1 MSGFHRLSIALSL
14 VMTLVL
20 AGCQPSGNGEQAAA
34 RDDGAPVTD
43 PESTAADPG
52 AAPGGAVT
60 ADAPA
65 VDEGTLADPAAANAA
80 ASLGEQRSP
89 GKPGA
94 PITISYKV
102 LGSAIVGQ
110 PVSIELEI
118 SSSITDRPIEVSYHI
133 DDSASMLF
141 PESQARRMEV
151 RLARG
156 DGPAARQ
163 VTVVPQREGRLYLNI
178 LAEVE
183 TSDGM
188 MIKTMAV
195 PISVG
200 AGAIEPEVNGE
211 LVEGPDG
218 EVVISLPAEEN

>member
-1 MSGFHRLSIALSL
+1 MPVSHRLNIVLSL
-14 VMTLVL
+14 CTVLLL
-20 AGCQPSGNGEQAAA
+20 AGCQPVGNDEQADV
-34 RDDGAPVTD
+34 RDDSSPAG
-43 PESTAADPG
+43 G
-52 AAPGGAVT
+52 AAPA
-60 ADAPA
+60 ADAAGSPDA
-65 VDEGTLADPAAANAA
+65 RAGDERTAADPAAAKADA
-80 ASLGEQRSP
+80 YLKEQTSP

-94 PITISYKV
+94 PITIAYKV
-102 LGSAIVGQ
+102 LGAAIVGQ
-110 PVSIELEI
+110 PVPIELEI

-151 RLARG
+151 RLAR
-156 DGPAARQ
+156 DAGPAARQ

-188 MIKTMAV
+188 MIKTIAV

-200 AGAIEPEVNGE
+200 AGAAAPAVNGE

>member
-1 MSGFHRLSIALSL
+1 MPGFYRLPVTPLL
-14 VMTLVL
+14 VMALLL
-20 AGCQPSGNGEQAAA
+20 AGCQPAGNGEQAAS
-34 RDDGAPVTD
+34 RDDSAPAND
-43 PESTAADPG
+43 PRAAAADSG
-52 AAPGGAVT
+52 AAQDTAVT
-60 ADAPA
+60 EDAPA
-65 VDEGTLADPAAANAA
+65 TGESTVPDPAAAKADA
-80 ASLGEQRSP
+80 YLDEQASP

-94 PITISYKV
+94 PITIAYKV

-110 PVSIELEI
+110 PVPIELEI

-141 PESQARRMEV
+141 PESQAQRMEV
-151 RLARG
+151 RMTRD

-200 AGAIEPEVNGE
+200 AGADTPDVNGE
-211 LVEGPDG
+211 LVEGADG
-218 EVVISLPAEEN
+218 EVVLSLPAEEN

>member
-1 MSGFHRLSIALSL
+1 MSGFYRLSIALLL
-14 VMTLVL
+14 VM
-20 AGCQPSGNGEQAAA
+20 AGCQPSGNGEHATA
-34 RDDGAPVTD
+34 RDDSAPITD
-43 PESTAADPG
+43 SQSAA
-52 AAPGGAVT
+52 
-60 ADAPA
+60 
-65 VDEGTLADPAAANAA
+65 ADPAATSDPAVAA
-80 ASLGEQRSP
+80 DAQAVDDGMLTNSATAKADASLSEQRSP

-110 PVSIELEI
+110 PVLIELEI
-118 SSSITDRPIEVSYHI
+118 SSSITDRPIDVSYHI

-156 DGPAARQ
+156 DGPAERQ

-188 MIKTMAV
+188 MIKTMSV

-200 AGAIEPEVNGE
+200 AGTVAPEVNGE

>member
-1 MSGFHRLSIALSL
+1 MSGFYRLSIALL
-14 VMTLVL
+14 LAM
-20 AGCQPSGNGEQAAA
+20 AGCQPSGNGEQATA
-34 RDDGAPVTD
+34 RDDSAPITE
-43 PESTAADPG
+43 PRSAA
-52 AAPGGAVT
+52 
-60 ADAPA
+60 
-65 VDEGTLADPAAANAA
+65 ADPAAASDPAVAADAQAVDDGILTDSAA
-80 ASLGEQRSP
+80 AKADAFLSEHRSP
-89 GKPGA
+89 GKPGG

-110 PVSIELEI
+110 PVLIELEI
-118 SSSITDRPIEVSYHI
+118 SSSITDRPIDVSYHI

-156 DGPAARQ
+156 DGPAERQ

-178 LAEVE
+178 LAEVD

-188 MIKTMAV
+188 MIKTMSV

>member
-1 MSGFHRLSIALSL
+1 MPGFHRMTIALSL
-14 VMTLVL
+14 ALLL
-20 AGCQPSGNGEQAAA
+20 AGCQPSGNGEQAESRDSTPAGGTPSAA
-34 RDDGAPVTD
+34 EDA
-43 PESTAADPG
+43 G
-52 AAPGGAVT
+52 AAQAGSLAT
-60 ADAPA
+60 DARAP
-65 VDEGTLADPAAANAA
+65 DEGTATDPAAAKADA
-80 ASLGEQRSP
+80 FLREQTSP

-94 PITISYKV
+94 PITIAYKV
-102 LGSAIVGQ
+102 LGSAVVGQ
-110 PVSIELEI
+110 PVPIELEI

-133 DDSASMLF
+133 NDSDSMLF
-141 PESQARRMEV
+141 PESQARRMVV

-156 DGPAARQ
+156 DEPAARQ

-188 MIKTMAV
+188 MIKTMSV

-200 AGAIEPEVNGE
+200 AGAAAPEVNGE

-218 EVVISLPAEEN
+218 EVVLSLPAEEN